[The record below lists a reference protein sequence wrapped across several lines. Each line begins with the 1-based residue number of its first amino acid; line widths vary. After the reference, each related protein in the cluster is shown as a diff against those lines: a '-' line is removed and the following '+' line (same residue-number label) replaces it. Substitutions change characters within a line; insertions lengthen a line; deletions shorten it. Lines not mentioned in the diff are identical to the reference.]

1 MGAKMYDNGLRV
13 SAGLPERKNQAPLPV
28 SIPLLDNMR
37 NTLQEIDKTDA
48 IRRFTWYGLPEGI
61 DGELIERIM
70 YYRGMGMAFYCK
82 TEDKFYFLPF
92 ALDGSIDVTGKYLKV
107 TPVPFGGTSDDG
119 KDQPWIEGYS
129 FEPLYDM
136 IVNRT
141 PDWNDYTTKC
151 VILKDRSSAENF
163 AVGPRKAINKEII
176 NLEAKIFPYMNTCL
190 MNATGI
196 DGVIIDG
203 QYAASDI
210 EKANQATEHAALNG
224 KRWVPITQSLQLQDI
239 SAHSVGNAE
248 TFLQVM
254 QSLDNYRLG
263 TMGLENGGLFQK
275 KAHMLGMEQEM
286 AQSANGLILDDGLAQ
301 VLMSLPVGHE
311 GVVQRVGKQ
320 ATSDVVSWHRGS
332 LGHVRLHARKLLAVS
347 IDHMPGG
354 VGLHGEARNHLLAVK
369 IVFIQPQDEGGAVR
383 EGEAALLAAAVGEG
397 FERLIVAAVAVLVP
411 SAHGGEYGAEP
422 AGRQRHTGKRGG
434 KYDCR
439 NQRGAEARPAHLFL
453 ICHFIHLSFCLF
465 NQRLGRVHAVK
476 RFVVSFLQ
484 HLHFLLPLRQQS
496 FQLLSSTRQPRAD

>member
-1 MGAKMYDNGLRV
+1 MGASMYDNSLRV

-28 SIPLLDNMR
+28 GNPLLDNMR

-210 EKANQATEHAALNG
+210 EKANQATEKAALTG

-239 SAHSVGNAE
+239 SAHNVGNAE

-275 KAHMLGMEQEM
+275 KAHMLGMEQQM

-301 VLMSLPVGHE
+301 RQTFCNIVNSLWGWGCWCEVSESEQGFDGNMDGEVGY
-311 GVVQRVGKQ
+311 
-320 ATSDVVSWHRGS
+320 D
-332 LGHVRLHARKLLAVS
+332 
-347 IDHMPGG
+347 
-354 VGLHGEARNHLLAVK
+354 
-369 IVFIQPQDEGGAVR
+369 DEGGLSTPA
-383 EGEAALLAAAVGEG
+383 EQGEEVTNE
-397 FERLIVAAVAVLVP
+397 
-411 SAHGGEYGAEP
+411 
-422 AGRQRHTGKRGG
+422 
-434 KYDCR
+434 
-439 NQRGAEARPAHLFL
+439 
-453 ICHFIHLSFCLF
+453 
-465 NQRLGRVHAVK
+465 
-476 RFVVSFLQ
+476 
-484 HLHFLLPLRQQS
+484 
-496 FQLLSSTRQPRAD
+496 

>member
-13 SAGLPERKNQAPLPV
+13 SAGLPERKNQAPLIV
-28 SIPLLDNMR
+28 GNPLLENMR

-92 ALDGSIDVTGKYLKV
+92 ALDGSISVTGKYLKV

-210 EKANQATEHAALNG
+210 EKANQATEQAALNG

-239 SAHSVGNAE
+239 SAHNVGNAE

-275 KAHMLGMEQEM
+275 KAHMLGMEQQM

-301 VLMSLPVGHE
+301 RQTFCNIVNSLWGWGCWCEVSESEQGFDGNMDGEVGY
-311 GVVQRVGKQ
+311 
-320 ATSDVVSWHRGS
+320 D
-332 LGHVRLHARKLLAVS
+332 
-347 IDHMPGG
+347 
-354 VGLHGEARNHLLAVK
+354 
-369 IVFIQPQDEGGAVR
+369 DEGGLSTPA
-383 EGEAALLAAAVGEG
+383 EQGEEVTNE
-397 FERLIVAAVAVLVP
+397 
-411 SAHGGEYGAEP
+411 
-422 AGRQRHTGKRGG
+422 
-434 KYDCR
+434 
-439 NQRGAEARPAHLFL
+439 
-453 ICHFIHLSFCLF
+453 
-465 NQRLGRVHAVK
+465 
-476 RFVVSFLQ
+476 
-484 HLHFLLPLRQQS
+484 
-496 FQLLSSTRQPRAD
+496 

>member
-1 MGAKMYDNGLRV
+1 MYDNGLRKA
-13 SAGLPERKNQAPLPV
+13 AGLPERKNQAPLV
-28 SIPLLDNMR
+28 FGNPLLDNMR

-70 YYRGMGMAFYCK
+70 YYRGMGMAFYMK

-107 TPVPFGGTSDDG
+107 TPVPFGGTSNDG
-119 KDQPWIEGYS
+119 K
-129 FEPLYDM
+129 
-136 IVNRT
+136 
-141 PDWNDYTTKC
+141 
-151 VILKDRSSAENF
+151 SSAENF

-239 SAHSVGNAE
+239 SAHNVGNAE

-275 KAHMLGMEQEM
+275 KAHMLGMEQQM

-301 VLMSLPVGHE
+301 RQTFCNIVNSLWGWGCWCEVSESEQGFDGNMDGEVGY
-311 GVVQRVGKQ
+311 
-320 ATSDVVSWHRGS
+320 D
-332 LGHVRLHARKLLAVS
+332 
-347 IDHMPGG
+347 
-354 VGLHGEARNHLLAVK
+354 
-369 IVFIQPQDEGGAVR
+369 DEGGLSTPA
-383 EGEAALLAAAVGEG
+383 EQGEEVTNE
-397 FERLIVAAVAVLVP
+397 
-411 SAHGGEYGAEP
+411 
-422 AGRQRHTGKRGG
+422 
-434 KYDCR
+434 
-439 NQRGAEARPAHLFL
+439 
-453 ICHFIHLSFCLF
+453 
-465 NQRLGRVHAVK
+465 
-476 RFVVSFLQ
+476 
-484 HLHFLLPLRQQS
+484 
-496 FQLLSSTRQPRAD
+496 